1 MISGGG
7 VARPGLV
14 GIGLRAPHVAEIIA
28 TPPPVGWLEVHVENY
43 LGGGPAP
50 RALDAIRRAHPVSL
64 HGVGLS
70 LGSAEGLDRRHL
82 ERLVGLVRRIE
93 PALVSE
99 HLSWS
104 IAGGAYLNHLLP
116 LPYTEESLDVLCRH
130 VSQAQEA
137 LGRRLL
143 IENPSSYLRFRYS
156 PIPEHE
162 FLGELVRRTGCGLLC
177 DVNNV
182 FVTCGNLGQDPAAY
196 LAALPS
202 DAIGEIHL
210 AGHSSND
217 VDGRIIL
224 IDDHGS
230 RVSPE
235 VWDLYGQAVA
245 RFGPRPTL
253 IEWDTDI
260 PVLPVLLD
268 EAARAERILE
278 RRAAA
283 GATHDV
289 AA

>member
-7 VARPGLV
+7 AARPGLV

-50 RALDAIRRAHPVSL
+50 RALDTIRRAHPVSL

-93 PALVSE
+93 PVLISE
-99 HLSWS
+99 HLSWG
-104 IAGGAYLNHLLP
+104 IAGGAFLNHLLP

-137 LGRRLL
+137 LGWRLL
-143 IENPSSYLRFRYS
+143 IENPSSYLRFRHS
-156 PIPEHE
+156 PIPEPE
-162 FLGELVRRTGCGLLC
+162 FLGELARRTGCGLLC

-182 FVTCGNLGQDPAAY
+182 FVTCRNLGQDPAAY
-196 LAALPS
+196 LTALPS
-202 DAIGEIHL
+202 DVIGEIHL

-217 VDGRIIL
+217 VDGRIIF

-230 RVSPE
+230 PVSPE

-260 PVLPVLLD
+260 PELPVLLD

-278 RRAAA
+278 RRAAP
-283 GATHDV
+283 GATDDV